1 MDFHGLKS
9 GLIHEVRVK
18 EPLRSSCISRLSV
31 CVGGAGVEMRL
42 PGTVRARG
50 VGAQPQ
56 GGASCLLETRGSH
69 RAVAGGLGKG
79 LRENPQRSVQPKVLP
94 VDFRL
99 PLAAIAQSN

>member
-31 CVGGAGVEMRL
+31 CEGGAGVEMRF
-42 PGTVRARG
+42 PGTVRATG
-50 VGAQPQ
+50 AGAQFQ

-69 RAVAGGLGKG
+69 GSIVRRLGKG
-79 LRENPQRSVQPKVLP
+79 LAGKS
-94 VDFRL
+94 
-99 PLAAIAQSN
+99 